1 MSKTRYKN
9 QKESNEEIAKAYIEN
24 DYTNSQNKLLLVSKV
39 NYGKINSKVYYLSID
54 DKGMNLYEF

>member
-1 MSKTRYKN
+1 MSKARYKN
-9 QKESNEEIAKAYIEN
+9 QKESNEAIAKAYIEN